1 VFDISDLEIG
11 QPSFFSSV
19 GGLASYAA
27 YPIPGAIHNSMELKF
42 KFIPSTVEQIAL
54 MVFVGQDGF
63 HDSRADHL
71 SVSFIKGYV
80 VLTWNLGSGIILD
93 GFQNRIHYFLHI
105 FICDVF
111 SFINDYFTVYYLF
124 QSTLPI

>member
-1 VFDISDLEIG
+1 LLGISDLEIG
-11 QPSFFSSV
+11 QPSFSSSI

-54 MVFVGQDGF
+54 MVFVGQDGY

-80 VLTWNLGSGIILD
+80 VLTWNLGSGMALD
-93 GFQNRIHYFLHI
+93 NFLNQIHYSFQNSNGYI
-105 FICDVF
+105 F
-111 SFINDYFTVYYLF
+111 SFTNYYFIG
-124 QSTLPI
+124 STLSIY

>member
-1 VFDISDLEIG
+1 MQLPSQELKKKIPQLLGISDLEIG
-11 QPSFFSSV
+11 QPAFSSSI

-27 YPIPGAIHNSMELKF
+27 YPIPGAIHNNMELKF

-80 VLTWNLGSGIILD
+80 VLTWNLGSGMRQQFFKSNSL
-93 GFQNRIHYFLHI
+93 FFSYF
-105 FICDVF
+105 
-111 SFINDYFTVYYLF
+111 
-124 QSTLPI
+124 

>member
-1 VFDISDLEIG
+1 
-11 QPSFFSSV
+11 
-19 GGLASYAA
+19 
-27 YPIPGAIHNSMELKF
+27 MELKF

-80 VLTWNLGSGIILD
+80 VLTWNLGSGMTLD
-93 GFQNRIHYFLHI
+93 SFLNQIHYSFQI
-105 FICDVF
+105 SNGYIF
-111 SFINDYFTVYYLF
+111 SFTNHYFIG
-124 QSTLPI
+124 STLSI

>member
-1 VFDISDLEIG
+1 MYYLFHISDLEIG
-11 QPSFFSSV
+11 QPSFSLSV

-42 KFIPSTVEQIAL
+42 KFIPSTVDQIAL

-63 HDSRADHL
+63 HNARADHL

-80 VLTWNLGSGIILD
+80 VLTWNLGSGINLNIVLL
-93 GFQNRIHYFLHI
+93 LHLK
-105 FICDVF
+105 
-111 SFINDYFTVYYLF
+111 S
-124 QSTLPI
+124 SA

>member
-1 VFDISDLEIG
+1 MYHLFGISDLEIG
-11 QPSFFSSV
+11 QPSFSSSV

-27 YPIPGAIHNSMELKF
+27 YPIPGAIHNSMEIKF
-42 KFIPSTVEQIAL
+42 KFIPSTIEQIAL

-80 VLTWNLGSGIILD
+80 VLTWNLGSGTVLAE
-93 GFQNRIHYFLHI
+93 FSSYFLLYRP
-105 FICDVF
+105 
-111 SFINDYFTVYYLF
+111 SFHWFNIYTRQLY
-124 QSTLPI
+124 Q